1 METSNTVKTPYYK
14 WVYKKWYIVGYIV
27 EQIKTKQ
34 IMEAKLIM
42 MECTFNL
49 YSEDSRKTIL
59 SISDV
64 SVLENGTK
72 YLTLN
77 Q

>member
-1 METSNTVKTPYYK
+1 
-14 WVYKKWYIVGYIV
+14 
-27 EQIKTKQ
+27 
-34 IMEAKLIM
+34 MEAKLIM